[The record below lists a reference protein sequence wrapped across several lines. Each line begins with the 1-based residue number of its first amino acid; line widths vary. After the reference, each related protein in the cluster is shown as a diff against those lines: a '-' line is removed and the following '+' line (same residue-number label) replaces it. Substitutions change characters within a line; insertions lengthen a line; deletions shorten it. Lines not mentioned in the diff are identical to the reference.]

1 MGKVKVSHGT
11 YPSWHCCLSHP
22 QLSSPQKGF
31 GDTVPPPQAQ
41 KGLAKGAL
49 LLPQRLLD
57 PKSIYCTT
65 PYLETENGA
74 GDT

>member
-1 MGKVKVSHGT
+1 MEDPAHSQDT
-11 YPSWHCCLSHP
+11 A
-22 QLSSPQKGF
+22 QLTPRIRTKGF
-31 GDTVPPPQAQ
+31 GDTEPPLQAQ
-41 KGLAKGAL
+41 KGLAKGTL